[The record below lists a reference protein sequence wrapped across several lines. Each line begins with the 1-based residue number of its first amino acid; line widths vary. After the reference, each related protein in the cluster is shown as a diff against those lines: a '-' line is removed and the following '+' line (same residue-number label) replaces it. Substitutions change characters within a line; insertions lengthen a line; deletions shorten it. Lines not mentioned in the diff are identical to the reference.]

1 MDIIGKINMLI
12 TSESLRVEWEND
24 GEILIFHFM
33 SKKVKC
39 GKHCFVFS
47 FSVLLFSVVIFRR
60 VFKNPS
66 RITQRGQAAIN

>member
-12 TSESLRVEWEND
+12 TSESERVEWENY
-24 GEILIFHFM
+24 GEILILHFT

-66 RITQRGQAAIN
+66 RITHRGQAAIN

>member
-12 TSESLRVEWEND
+12 TSESERVEWENY
-24 GEILIFHFM
+24 GEILILQFM
-33 SKKVKC
+33 LKKVKC

-66 RITQRGQAAIN
+66 RITHRGQAAIN

>member
-1 MDIIGKINMLI
+1 
-12 TSESLRVEWEND
+12 
-24 GEILIFHFM
+24 M

-66 RITQRGQAAIN
+66 RITHRGQAAINLLNFEIFMRYRINRVKNKRIYDVGEQ